1 MSAFW
6 ILQLEAVKEAD
17 EEIVIELALSTLPL
31 IYIPELLPDIV
42 PVF

>member
-31 IYIPELLPDIV
+31 TNIPLVLPFIE
-42 PVF
+42 PY